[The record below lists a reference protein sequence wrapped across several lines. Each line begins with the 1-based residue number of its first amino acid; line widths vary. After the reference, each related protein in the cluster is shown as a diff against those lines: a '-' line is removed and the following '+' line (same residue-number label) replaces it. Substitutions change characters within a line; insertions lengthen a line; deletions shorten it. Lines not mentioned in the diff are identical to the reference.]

1 MAITASEAEA
11 SANFHLKAHQKAVEE
26 SEKDEE
32 MADLDEEKGKTI
44 FEDDNVKS

>member
-26 SEKDEE
+26 